1 MAPAFLSRCLR
12 AAATSATAALLCGPA
27 AAINKC
33 TQADGKVVY
42 QDAACGIAAAGKVQV
57 KTWGAGQA
65 DAGATGTTAA
75 GAKRVD
81 PNSNMAGPAEAG
93 QLLAI
98 YRRWMD
104 AERLASATG
113 RIALSGP
120 VATMQA
126 VQREAEAVA
135 VPLCL
140 GDAKVALVDLTS
152 KSTTALIEFM
162 RKNELQSM
170 VYTIVDR
177 GALIRAF
184 ESRVEGAS
192 CEKAAAK

>member
-1 MAPAFLSRCLR
+1 MRGAL
-12 AAATSATAALLCGPA
+12 ATITAACALAASMPA
-27 AAINKC
+27 TAINKC
-33 TQADGKVVY
+33 TQHDGKIVY
-42 QDAACGIAAAGKVQV
+42 QDAPCQNSAATAAPV

-65 DAGATGTTAA
+65 ESGATGTTAA
-75 GAKRVD
+75 GFKRVD
-81 PNSNMAGPAEAG
+81 PNGSLPGPAEAG

-98 YRRWMD
+98 YRRWVD

-126 VQREAEAVA
+126 VQREAESVA
-135 VPLCL
+135 VPACL
-140 GDAKVALVDLTS
+140 GDAKQALVDLTT

-177 GALIRAF
+177 GALIRSF
-184 ESRVEGAS
+184 ESRIESAS
-192 CEKAAAK
+192 CEKSAAR